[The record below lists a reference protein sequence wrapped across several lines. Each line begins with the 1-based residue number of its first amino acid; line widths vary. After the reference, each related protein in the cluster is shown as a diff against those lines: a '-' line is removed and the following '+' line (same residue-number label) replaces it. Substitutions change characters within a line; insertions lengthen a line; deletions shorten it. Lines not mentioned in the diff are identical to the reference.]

1 MLTIGGMNLSDKQ
14 KNRIPV
20 EIYGQNYMIVG
31 TESPEHIRKVAELV
45 DEKMKEIKNKNAALD
60 TSKLAV
66 LTAVNAVNEY
76 LLIKEKLE
84 VLERELRNNGNER

>member
-1 MLTIGGMNLSDKQ
+1 MNFPSQFFLFHAMIKRMLTIGGMNLSDKQ

-45 DEKMKEIKNKNAALD
+45 DEK
-60 TSKLAV
+60 
-66 LTAVNAVNEY
+66 
-76 LLIKEKLE
+76 
-84 VLERELRNNGNER
+84 